1 MSHLASHVSVAP
13 TLDTPAYMCS
23 VHLHVGG
30 CHAKWEKTHIC
41 VTPQKS
47 NPHISKR
54 RMPQLKA
61 LDILDWYYN
70 QSDAA
75 LGFSAQSFDG
85 MPQSDRDF
93 HPGEEEMRAA
103 SKQRS
108 VRSALAELSPSLQ
121 RGIEAAYSPPRLA
134 TQLRLK
140 YGILA
145 GLVAHHWP
153 PADAKDLTRI
163 VETSTKILVTA
174 HQAFLL
180 SYKPPGKVSSWLKR
194 LQAPYSS
201 PG

>member
-1 MSHLASHVSVAP
+1 M
-13 TLDTPAYMCS
+13 T
-23 VHLHVGG
+23 
-30 CHAKWEKTHIC
+30 
-41 VTPQKS
+41 
-47 NPHISKR
+47 
-54 RMPQLKA
+54 QLKA

-70 QSDAA
+70 QSDAQ

-85 MPQSDRDF
+85 MPQSERDF
-93 HPGEEEMRAA
+93 HPSDEAMRAA

-108 VRSALAELSPSLQ
+108 VRRALAELAPNLQ
-121 RGIEAAYSPPRLA
+121 RSIEAAYSPPPLA

-145 GLVAHHWP
+145 GLIAHHWP
-153 PADAKDLTRI
+153 PKTGSELTRI

-180 SYKPPGKVSSWLKR
+180 SYKPPEKVSSWLKR
-194 LQAPYSS
+194 LQAPCSF